1 MKRDMKISYD
11 NPVFIKYLLSGDDE
25 DSENIRKS
33 FIRYVTGHHV
43 KETKVL
49 NPEIDPESKDLLHT
63 AMKDENG
70 ILYDFL
76 IFKDLN
82 RAALISIHVL
92 MGQHLHQQLCQCDND
107 DSKIRPVHM
116 IVFVSNDTGEEP
128 GVLVHHYKYADDEG
142 NFLTYDMNIH
152 IINISAID
160 DVAKRK
166 GMAHIQQHIQGIY
179 H

>member
-1 MKRDMKISYD
+1 MKVSHD

-25 DSENIRKS
+25 GSAIIRKR
-33 FIRYVTGHHV
+33 FIKDITGHRV

-49 NPEIDPESKDLLHT
+49 NPEIDPESKELLHT
-63 AMKDENG
+63 AMKDEKG

-92 MGQHLHQQLCQCDND
+92 MGQHLQQQLCQCDHD

-116 IVFVSNDTGEEP
+116 IVFISNDTGEEH
-128 GVLVHHYKYADDEG
+128 GALVHHYRYADDEG

-160 DVAKRK
+160 DVAKKR
-166 GMAHIQQHIQGIY
+166 GMVLIQQNVQGIY

>member
-1 MKRDMKISYD
+1 MKLSHD
-11 NPVFIKYLLSGDDE
+11 NPEFIKYLLSGDDE
-25 DSENIRKS
+25 GSKIIRKR
-33 FIRYVTGHHV
+33 FIKDITGHRV

-49 NPEIDPESKDLLHT
+49 NTEIDPESKELLHT
-63 AMKDENG
+63 AIKDEKG

-92 MGQHLHQQLCQCDND
+92 MGQHLQQQLCQCDHD

-116 IVFVSNDTGEEP
+116 IVFVSNDTGEEH
-128 GVLVHHYKYADDEG
+128 GALVHHYRYADDEG
-142 NFLTYDMNIH
+142 NFLTFDMNIH

-160 DVAKRK
+160 DVAKKR
-166 GMAHIQQHIQGIY
+166 GMVLIQQNVQGIC